1 MNYQIMTCDQRTPEW
16 HEARRG
22 RLTASVA
29 GDMLATTKDG
39 KPAASRRNLLLRLTL
54 ERITGKVQERGFVS
68 AAMQQGIEREAEA
81 RIAYEA
87 LTGDPVEN
95 TGFIRHNDLMVGC
108 SLDGCVFGADGR
120 IARLLEL
127 KSPEPAAHLDYLKT
141 GNIGKGYEAQIL
153 HSLWVTGAESCDW
166 MSFQPE
172 FPEGLQTKLVR
183 VRRDNVA
190 IAKYAALAEVFL
202 ADVEREVDAIHAMQK
217 AVA

>member
-1 MNYQIMTCDQRTPEW
+1 
-16 HEARRG
+16 
-22 RLTASVA
+22 
-29 GDMLATTKDG
+29 MLATVKTG
-39 KPAASRRNLLLRLTL
+39 EAAARRNLRLRLVL

-120 IARLLEL
+120 IVRLLEL

-141 GNIGKGYEAQIL
+141 GNIGKAYEAQIL
-153 HSLWVTGAESCDW
+153 HSMWVTGAESCDW

-172 FPEGLQTKLVR
+172 FPEGLQTKLIR
-183 VRRDNVA
+183 VERNETV
-190 IAKYAALAEVFL
+190 IAEYAAKAEAFLAE
-202 ADVEREVDAIHAMQK
+202 VEREVEAIRSMQK